1 MKEDGRGRERRA
13 GERMGGEE
21 RGEKGEGRE
30 AKGGEGEGTGGFI
43 CTLLEDACRRLLKIR
58 LILAQYNLHMYAV
71 AFARSIVNLN
81 IQTYSTFP
89 IVYNFQIW
97 LM

>member
-1 MKEDGRGRERRA
+1 MRGWEGRRGERR
-13 GERMGGEE
+13 RRGG
-21 RGEKGEGRE
+21 RRRE

-43 CTLLEDACRRLLKIR
+43 CILLEDACRRLLKIR
-58 LILAQYNLHMYAV
+58 LILALYNLHMYAV
-71 AFARSIVNLN
+71 AFACSIVNLN

-89 IVYNFQIW
+89 IVYTYQIW

>member
-1 MKEDGRGRERRA
+1 MEEDGRGRERRG

-30 AKGGEGEGTGGFI
+30 AKGGEGEGKGGFI
-43 CTLLEDACRRLLKIR
+43 CILSADARGRLLKIR
-58 LILAQYNLHMYAV
+58 LILAQYNLHIYAV
-71 AFARSIVNLN
+71 AFACSVVNQN

-89 IVYNFQIW
+89 IVYTYQIW